1 MKLLC
6 INSPVKALIKEGK
19 AYPIVNESSAATTKV
34 IFDEFGV
41 AFYLTPVVGSAG
53 LYHSRIGNGVFMF
66 RMVDGSSYEKHQ
78 KKLRNERRI
87 ELAILLAGAILVTA
101 YMMMQR

>member
-6 INSPVKALIKEGK
+6 LNSPVKGLIKEGK
-19 AYPIVNESSAATTKV
+19 RYDIVNESSKATTKV

-41 AFYLTPVVGSAG
+41 AFYLTPVAGSAG
-53 LYHSRIGNGVFMF
+53 LYQTRIGSGVFLF
-66 RMVDGSSYEKHQ
+66 RMVDDSFEKHQ

-87 ELAILLAGAILVTA
+87 ELAILFVGALLVTG
-101 YMMMQR
+101 YMMMQG